1 MRAVDGMSLTEREN
15 ALTRAFVDLAD
26 TLVSDFDVADLL
38 HSLVKHCV
46 TLLDADAAGLLLSDQ
61 RGGLQVLAS
70 SSEQARLLEL
80 FQLQA
85 DEGPCLH
92 CFRTGAAVSV
102 PDLSVGSDRWPRF
115 AGAASTAGYASV
127 HALPLRLRSEIIGAL
142 NLFGTKPGSLPQGDL
157 DVAQAL
163 ADVATIGILQERAI
177 HNREVVVEQ
186 LQGALNSRVV
196 IEQAKGL
203 LAEAGSIDM
212 DAAFTALRQ
221 TARRTNSLLAQVAR
235 DLVDGKL
242 EPRVVLGSQ
251 TLRKT

>member
-1 MRAVDGMSLTEREN
+1 MGVVGREN

-38 HSLVKHCV
+38 HSLVEHCV

-85 DEGPCLH
+85 DEGPCLE
-92 CFRTGAAVSV
+92 CFRSGEAVSV
-102 PDLSVGSDRWPRF
+102 PDLIETTDRWPQF
-115 AGAASTAGYASV
+115 ASAARGAGYAAV
-127 HALPLRLRSEIIGAL
+127 HALPLRLRKEVIGAL
-142 NLFGTKPGSLPQGDL
+142 NLFSTETGHLPQDDV

-186 LQGALNSRVV
+186 LQGALNSRIV

-203 LAEAGSIDM
+203 LAEAGGIDM
-212 DAAFTALRQ
+212 DAAFVAMRQ
-221 TARRTNSLLAQVAR
+221 MARRTNSLLAQVAR
-235 DLVDGKL
+235 DLVEGRMEAK
-242 EPRVVLGSQ
+242 VVLGEQ
-251 TLRKT
+251 VTTRKS

>member
-1 MRAVDGMSLTEREN
+1 MAAIRREN

-38 HSLVKHCV
+38 HSLVEHCV
-46 TLLDADAAGLLLSDQ
+46 TLLDADAAGLLLTDQ

-85 DEGPCLH
+85 DEGPCLE
-92 CFRTGAAVSV
+92 CFRTGQAVSV
-102 PDLSVGSDRWPRF
+102 PDLSKTTDRWPQF
-115 AGAASTAGYASV
+115 ARAAGGAGYAAV
-127 HALPLRLRSEIIGAL
+127 HALPLRLRKEVIGAL
-142 NLFGTKPGSLPQGDL
+142 NLFGNQTGDLPKEDL

-186 LQGALNSRVV
+186 LQGALNSRIV

-203 LAEAGSIDM
+203 LAEAGGIDM
-212 DAAFTALRQ
+212 DAAFVALRQ
-221 TARRTNSLLAQVAR
+221 MARRTNSLLAQVAR
-235 DLVDGKL
+235 DLVEG
-242 EPRVVLGSQ
+242 RVEARALLAERTTTHKS
-251 TLRKT
+251 